1 MENERVLYPCYFNAA
16 LGRRQ
21 GRRVPLGLAQKG
33 VAMQDLE
40 RALKRAGLKYRVE
53 AGSHPSFWY
62 RRDGRAVVTSSES
75 KEALLRRVAEV
86 LETKK

>member
-16 LGRRQ
+16 LERRQ

-40 RALKRAGLKYRVE
+40 RALKKNGLRYRVE
-53 AGSHPSFWY
+53 PASHPGHWH
-62 RRDGRAVVTSSES
+62 RHEGRAVVAWTGS
-75 KEALLRRVAEV
+75 KEALLRRVASA
-86 LETKK
+86 LEPKK